1 MQWIIKPE
9 NVMSGFNMEV
19 EVAPVVDHCDCWF
32 GLKTCNCNN
41 GLVVKI

>member
-1 MQWIIKPE
+1 MQWIVKPE
-9 NVMSGFNMEV
+9 MVMSGFDWQI
-19 EVAPVVDHCDCWF
+19 EVAPVDHCDCWF